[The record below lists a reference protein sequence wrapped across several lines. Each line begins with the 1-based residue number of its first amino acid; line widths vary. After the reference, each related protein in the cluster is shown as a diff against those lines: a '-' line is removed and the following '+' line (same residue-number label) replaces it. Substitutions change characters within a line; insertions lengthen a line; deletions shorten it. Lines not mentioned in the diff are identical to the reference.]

1 MTRWIVHPLFWVI
14 ALLPFNWIEL
24 GRLGGFTISV
34 SYMPALALLFIAAI
48 TPAYYRG
55 VVPVLGSFGPWVIA
69 YAVYL
74 PILMISLT
82 GSDAQG
88 MPVRQIFFLTT
99 ALACAVRISIGSNLA
114 GLFRSAGAFALILV
128 VVVIEVLAQRV
139 GLSWTDAILR
149 FVTSG
154 DLNFIIYGFFRRV
167 FNALGDPDAAAVA
180 ASVKNGL
187 AVAVFTALIVF
198 RAGHRTARRDTTGKI
213 VSILTFGLLV
223 MLNTR
228 SVLLMALVSLPLV
241 WIIAL
246 SRRGGITVAGCVGAI
261 TATAIGV
268 IGLCVIFTSENAL
281 MSTLMDRFSFDD
293 ASTGSRFDQLGWA
306 FGRIED
312 AIWTGSGYA
321 EIDGHPVHNL
331 FVAAWM
337 HAGLLAFLLVTSFYI
352 GLVVTWARFV
362 SQVMT
367 QPQTWTLN
375 LRPEWIAVLP
385 LVPMFRVWLS
395 GDAGHMNFVE
405 WIGLGIFM
413 GALVTNRL
421 AQPVAARSQKA
432 PLNVKPSRQSRC

>member
-1 MTRWIVHPLFWVI
+1 MTCWIVHPLFWVI

-34 SYMPALALLFIAAI
+34 SYMPALALLSIAAI
-48 TPAYYRG
+48 TPTYYLR
-55 VVPVLGSFGPWVIA
+55 VVPFLGSYGAWVIA

-88 MPVRQIFFLTT
+88 MPVRQIFFLMT
-99 ALACAVRISIGSNLA
+99 ALACAVSISTGSDLA
-114 GLFRSAGAFALILV
+114 GLFRYVVAFALILM
-128 VVVIEVLAQRV
+128 IEVLAQRV

-167 FNALGDPDAAAVA
+167 FKALGDPDAAAVA

-268 IGLCVIFTSENAL
+268 IGLCVIFTSKNAL

-306 FGRIED
+306 FGQIED

-321 EIDGHPVHNL
+321 EIVGYPVHNL

-337 HAGLLAFLLVTSFYI
+337 HAGLLAFLLVIGFYI
-352 GLVVTWARFV
+352 GPVVTWARFV

-385 LVPMFRVWLS
+385 IVPMFSVWLS

-405 WIGLGIFM
+405 WIGLGIFI

-421 AQPVAARSQKA
+421 AQPVAARSQKV